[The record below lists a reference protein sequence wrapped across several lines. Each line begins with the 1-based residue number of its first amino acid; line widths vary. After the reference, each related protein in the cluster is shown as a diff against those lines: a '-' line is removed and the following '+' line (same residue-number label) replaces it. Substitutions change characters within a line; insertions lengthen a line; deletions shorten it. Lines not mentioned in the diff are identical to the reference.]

1 MIRSVELGGEH
12 IMPVPGRPDN
22 VLIGMTPG
30 QPITA
35 RRLEQLVPSPDG
47 HHTTWRE
54 IEKLLGELQGRGL
67 VSRDGDAWKLT
78 QAGVTRRSEV
88 MPGFQV
94 RAQNKTR

>member
-1 MIRSVELGGEH
+1 
-12 IMPVPGRPDN
+12 MPVPDRPDN

-30 QPITA
+30 KQATA
-35 RRLEQLVPSPDG
+35 RQLESLVPSPDG

-54 IEKLLGELQGRGL
+54 IEKLLGELRERGL
-67 VSRDGDAWKLT
+67 VSPNGDAWKLT
-78 QAGVTRRSEV
+78 PAGVTKRSEV